1 MLTSL
6 GQTESRHLRDS
17 GNLKME
23 ETLSS
28 TFMRTKG
35 KPISFNGKTVVAI
48 IEIKI
53 TEPRTVFSVRRLGAT
68 NGRVQGLALK
78 IKGGQIV
85 VEGSGNGCPE
95 IVLWSDT
102 SPDALEIEVFSKGGN
117 VLKIWN
123 VWKSAFGMNAWV
135 GNAGIHVHG
144 TDGTMTLECSDGVGD
159 VDFSDYVVVVEKR

>member
-6 GQTESRHLRDS
+6 GQTEARHLRYS
-17 GNLKME
+17 GDLKME

-35 KPISFNGKTVVAI
+35 KAINFNGKTVVAI
-48 IEIKI
+48 MEIKI

-78 IKGGQIV
+78 MMGGKIV

-102 SPDALEIEVFSKGGN
+102 SPDALQIEVFSKGGN

-159 VDFSDYVVVVEKR
+159 VDFSDYVVVVEER